1 MMMLTDLSA
10 AAWLR
15 LSPRSKGGYCV
26 GGVSDAPPTTDLEAR
41 GSTWSPLRIG
51 VFRALWL
58 AVLVSNIGLWMQ
70 TVGAQWLLVQQPHAS
85 ILVALVQTADML
97 PDVIFGVVGGA
108 LADMFDRRRLLIAVQ
123 AFMAVTGLALTVL
136 TFTGQ
141 MPPAL
146 LLTFTFVLG
155 SGSVIS
161 LPAYQSLIPD
171 LVPRAQ
177 VAAASTLGSISINLA
192 RAIGPAIAGVLI
204 ARIGVGAVFAINAAT
219 FLAYGI
225 VVAAWHP
232 AVEPSTQLPERFV
245 SALRAGGRYVRYS
258 PVMRRMLLRASLFL
272 VPGSALW
279 ALLPLVATQR
289 LQLGASGYGLLLAAL
304 GVGAVAGS
312 FLLTQLRTRL
322 SANRLLVGASLVYAL
337 VMAAI
342 VLIPNVIVAVVA
354 LLPAGLA
361 WIAVL
366 STMNASLQ
374 LFLPEW
380 VRARGLSVYLTVLFG
395 SQAVGAVL
403 WGVVAAP
410 KGVLPAY
417 LIAAAMMVG
426 GAATVRIWPLIDTAG
441 MDRRTV
447 ALSAPQLAVEAAPD
461 QGPVV
466 VSMTYTVSPEREA
479 AFLEAMVR
487 VRLSR
492 LRTGASQWGLFRDGE
507 TAHEF
512 VELFVVDSWDEH
524 LRQHTDR
531 LTGTDA
537 EYLDYANALSDP
549 PPHTSHLIA
558 AEPRGD

>member
-1 MMMLTDLSA
+1 M
-10 AAWLR
+10 
-15 LSPRSKGGYCV
+15 PV
-26 GGVSDAPPTTDLEAR
+26 
-41 GSTWSPLRIG
+41 STWSPLRFG
-51 VFRALWL
+51 VFRAIWL
-58 AVLVSNIGLWMQ
+58 AVLISNVGLWMQ

-97 PDVIFGVVGGA
+97 PDVIFGLVGGV

-123 AFMAVTGLALTVL
+123 AFMTVTATALTVL
-136 TFTGQ
+136 TIAGQ

-171 LVPRAQ
+171 LVPRTQ
-177 VAAASTLGSISINLA
+177 LAAASTLGSISINLA

-204 ARIGVGAVFAINAAT
+204 AGLGVGAVFALNAAA

-225 VVAAWHP
+225 VVTVWHP
-232 AVEPSTQLPERFV
+232 AIESSAQLPERFA
-245 SALRAGGRYVRYS
+245 SALRAGSRYVRYS
-258 PVMRRMLLRASLFL
+258 PVMRRMLLRTSLFL
-272 VPGSALW
+272 IPASALW

-289 LQLGASGYGLLLAAL
+289 LNIGSSGYGLLLGAL
-304 GVGAVAGS
+304 GIGAVAGS
-312 FLLTQLRTRL
+312 LLLPRLRTRL
-322 SANRLLVGASLVYAL
+322 SPNGLLAASSAVYAV
-337 VMAAI
+337 VMVGI
-342 VLIPNVIVAVVA
+342 VLVPNAIAAVLM

-395 SQAVGAVL
+395 SQALGAVV
-403 WGVVAAP
+403 WGVLAAPQGVVPAYIVAA
-410 KGVLPAY
+410 GVL
-417 LIAAAMMVG
+417 IA
-426 GAATVRIWPLIDTAG
+426 GAATIRLWPLFDTAG

-447 ALSAPQLAVEAAPD
+447 SLTEPQLAFDATSNE
-461 QGPVV
+461 GPVV
-466 VSMTYTVSPEREA
+466 VSITYTVATERET
-479 AFLEAMVR
+479 AFLEVMVR

-492 LRTGASQWGLFRDGE
+492 LRTGATQWGLFRGGE
-507 TAHEF
+507 TLHEF
-512 VELFVVDSWDEH
+512 VELFVVPSWDEH

-531 LTGTDA
+531 LTGTDEA
-537 EYLDYANALSDP
+537 YLDQARALSDP
-549 PPHTSHLIA
+549 PPRTSHLIA
-558 AEPRGD
+558 ADIAGG

>member
-1 MMMLTDLSA
+1 M
-10 AAWLR
+10 
-15 LSPRSKGGYCV
+15 
-26 GGVSDAPPTTDLEAR
+26 
-41 GSTWSPLRIG
+41 
-51 VFRALWL
+51 WL

-97 PDVIFGVVGGA
+97 PDVIFGLVGGV
-108 LADMFDRRRLLIAVQ
+108 LADIFDRRRLLIAVNS
-123 AFMAVTGLALTVL
+123 FMAVTGIALTVL
-136 TFTGQ
+136 TFAGQ

-171 LVPRAQ
+171 LVPRTH
-177 VAAASTLGSISINLA
+177 VAAASTLGSISVNLA

-219 FLAYGI
+219 FLFYGI
-225 VVAAWHP
+225 VAAAWHP
-232 AVEPSTQLPERFV
+232 TIEPSTQLPERFV
-245 SALRAGGRYVRYS
+245 SALRAGGRYVRYA
-258 PVMRRMLLRASLFL
+258 PVMRRMLLRTALFL

-279 ALLPLVATQR
+279 ALLPLVATTR
-289 LQLGASGYGLLLAAL
+289 LKMGASGYGLLLGAL

-312 FLLTQLRTRL
+312 FLLHRLRTRL
-322 SANRLLVGASLVYAL
+322 SANGLLVAASVVYAA
-337 VMAAI
+337 VMVAV
-342 VLIPNVIVAVVA
+342 VLIPSVIVAVLV

-361 WIAVL
+361 WMAVL

-410 KGVLPAY
+410 KGVVPAY
-417 LIAAAMMVG
+417 LIAAALMLG
-426 GAATVRIWPLIDTAG
+426 GAATIRIWPLIDTAG

-447 ALSAPQLAVEAAPD
+447 ARSEPQLAFDAAPD

-466 VSMTYTVSPEREA
+466 VSITYTISSERED
-479 AFLEAMVR
+479 AFQAAMVR

-492 LRTGASQWGLFRDGE
+492 LRTGATQWGLFRDGE
-507 TAHEF
+507 SPHEF
-512 VELFVVDSWDEH
+512 VELFVVESWDEH
-524 LRQHTDR
+524 LRQHSDR
-531 LTGTDA
+531 LTGTDTA
-537 EYLDYANALSDP
+537 YLDDARSLSDP
-549 PPHTSHLIA
+549 PPRTVHLIA
-558 AEPRGD
+558 AEPTR

>member
-1 MMMLTDLSA
+1 MMMLTSVRA
-10 AAWLR
+10 AGSR
-15 LSPRSKGGYCV
+15 PVVPPRPRGYCV
-26 GGVSDAPPTTDLEAR
+26 DAVTDQPTTSEPGTH

-51 VFRALWL
+51 VFRAIWL

-70 TVGAQWLLVQQPHAS
+70 TVGAQWLLVEQPHAS

-97 PDVIFGVVGGA
+97 PDVIFGVVGGV

-123 AFMAVTGLALTVL
+123 AFMTVTAVALTAL
-136 TFTGQ
+136 TFAGQ

-155 SGSVIS
+155 TGSVIS
-161 LPAYQSLIPD
+161 LPAYQSLIPE
-171 LVPRAQ
+171 LVPRTQ
-177 VAAASTLGSISINLA
+177 VAAASTLGSISVNLA

-219 FLAYGI
+219 FLAYCI
-225 VVAAWHP
+225 VVVAWHP
-232 AVEPSTQLPERFV
+232 AVEASTQLPERFA
-245 SALRAGGRYVRYS
+245 SALRAGGRYVRYA
-258 PVMRRMLLRASLFL
+258 PVVRRMLLRTSLFL

-289 LQLGASGYGLLLAAL
+289 LHMGASGYGLLLGAL

-312 FLLTQLRTRL
+312 FLLPPLRAKL
-322 SANRLLVGASLVYAL
+322 SANRLLLAASLVYGA

-342 VLIPNVIVAVVA
+342 VLIPTAVLAVVL

-361 WIAVL
+361 WMAVL

-380 VRARGLSVYLTVLFG
+380 VRGRGLSVYLTVLFG
-395 SQAVGAVL
+395 SQAVGAVV
-403 WGVVAAP
+403 WGFVAAP
-410 KGVLPAY
+410 KGVTPAF
-417 LIAAAMMVG
+417 LIAAALMVG
-426 GAATVRIWPLIDTAG
+426 GAATIRMWPMIDTAG

-447 ALSAPQLAVEAAPD
+447 TRSEPQLAFDALPD
-461 QGPVV
+461 QGPIVV
-466 VSMTYTVSPEREA
+466 RITYTVSSERERT
-479 AFLEAMVR
+479 FLDSMAR

-492 LRTGASQWGLFRDGE
+492 LRTGATQWGLFRDGE
-507 TAHEF
+507 SPHEF
-512 VELFVVDSWDEH
+512 VELFVVTSWDEH

-537 EYLDYANALSDP
+537 EYLDYARSLSDP
-549 PPHTSHLIA
+549 EPRTSHLIA
-558 AEPRGD
+558 TELTG

>member
-1 MMMLTDLSA
+1 
-10 AAWLR
+10 
-15 LSPRSKGGYCV
+15 
-26 GGVSDAPPTTDLEAR
+26 VSDAPITTAETEKHE
-41 GSTWSPLRIG
+41 STWSPLRLG
-51 VFRALWL
+51 VFRAIWI

-70 TVGAQWLLVQQPHAS
+70 TVGAQWLLVDQPHAS
-85 ILVALVQTADML
+85 VLVALVQTADML
-97 PDVIFGVVGGA
+97 PDVIFGVVGGV

-123 AFMAVTGLALTVL
+123 SFMAATGIVLAVL
-136 TFTGQ
+136 TYAGQ

-161 LPAYQSLIPD
+161 LPAYQSLVPQ

-177 VAAASTLGSISINLA
+177 IQAASTLASISVNLA

-204 ARIGVGAVFAINAAT
+204 ARIGVGAVFAINAGT
-219 FLAYGI
+219 SLAYGI
-225 VVAAWHP
+225 VVVAWHP
-232 AVEPSTQLPERFV
+232 RVEASSHLPERFV

-258 PVMRRMLLRASLFL
+258 PVMRRMLLRSAMFL

-289 LQLGASGYGLLLAAL
+289 LNMTAGGYGLLLGAL

-312 FLLTQLRTRL
+312 FVLRRLRQRL
-322 SANRLLVGASLVYAL
+322 SPNLLLAAASLVYAA
-337 VMAAI
+337 VMVVI
-342 VLIPNVIVAVVA
+342 VLLPNVFVAVLV

-395 SQAVGAVL
+395 SQAVGAVF
-403 WGVVAAP
+403 WGFVAAP
-410 KGVLPAY
+410 KGVLPA
-417 LIAAAMMVG
+417 LLVAAAVMAG
-426 GAATVRIWPLIDTAG
+426 GAATIRFWPLLDTAG

-447 ALSAPQLAVEAAPD
+447 AQEEPSLAFDTEPD
-461 QGPVV
+461 HGPVV
-466 VSMTYTVSPEREA
+466 VRITYTVASEHED
-479 AFLEAMVR
+479 AFLSAMVR

-492 LRTGASQWGLFRDGE
+492 LRTGATQWGLFRDGE
-507 TAHEF
+507 TPHEF
-512 VELFVVDSWDEH
+512 VELFVVSSWDEH
-524 LRQHTDR
+524 LRQHSGR
-531 LTGTDA
+531 LTGTD
-537 EYLDYANALSDP
+537 ETYLDAARAFSDP
-549 PPHTSHLIA
+549 PPRTSHLIA
-558 AEPRGD
+558 AETPD

>member
-1 MMMLTDLSA
+1 MS
-10 AAWLR
+10 
-15 LSPRSKGGYCV
+15 G
-26 GGVSDAPPTTDLEAR
+26 APPTTDLDAR

-108 LADMFDRRRLLIAVQ
+108 LADMFDRRRLLIGVQ
-123 AFMAVTGLALTVL
+123 AFMAVTGVALTVL
-136 TFTGQ
+136 TFSGQ

-177 VAAASTLGSISINLA
+177 VAAASTLGSISINVA

-219 FLAYGI
+219 FLVYGV

-232 AVEPSTQLPERFV
+232 AVESSTQLPERFV

-342 VLIPNVIVAVVA
+342 VLIPNIIVAVVA

-417 LIAAAMMVG
+417 LIAAAMMIG

-466 VSMTYTVSPEREA
+466 VSMTYTVSSEHEA
-479 AFLEAMVR
+479 AFLKAMVR

-512 VELFVVDSWDEH
+512 VELFVVDSWDDH

-537 EYLDYANALSDP
+537 EYLDYANSLSDP
-549 PPHTSHLIA
+549 PPRTSHLIA
-558 AEPRGD
+558 TGPPGE